1 MNFAKLLERYEQAPV
16 SSERTFPANPFPR
29 KYVHSV
35 IDSLEDA
42 VKAVFALRVAGF
54 DARHIHVMASW
65 DYVEAVDRLHQHYN
79 GLLKMLKRLY
89 AFIDEGFAGVYLHEA
104 CQGHH
109 ILLVRL
115 LRRDQLEQVGDL
127 LASHQAY
134 LMKYVDTWTV
144 TDLQPSR
151 CVNTSSYMYA

>member
-1 MNFAKLLERYEQAPV
+1 MNIAKLLERYEQAPV

-42 VKAVFALRVAGF
+42 VQAVFALRVAGY
-54 DARHIHVMASW
+54 DASDIHVMASW
-65 DYVEAVDRLHQHYN
+65 DFVEAVERLHHHQN
-79 GLLKMLKRLY
+79 RFLKMLMRLY

-109 ILLVRL
+109 ILMVRL
-115 LRRDQLEQVGDL
+115 TRREQHRTG
-127 LASHQAY
+127 
-134 LMKYVDTWTV
+134 
-144 TDLQPSR
+144 R
-151 CVNTSSYMYA
+151 